1 MLNLNPWWKNK
12 VVYQVYPRSFND
24 SDGDGFGDIQGVIT
38 KISYLAKLGIEIL
51 WLSPVYKSPD
61 ADNGYDISDYYSID
75 NKFGSMEDFE
85 ELLAEANKYNIKIIM
100 DIVVNHTS
108 DEHPW
113 FVESSNNTTN
123 KYRDYYIWKKPK
135 DNGDPP
141 NNWGSSFGGSA
152 WEFDDNTGEY
162 YLHIFGKKQPDLN
175 WENSKLRTDIYEMMN
190 FWLEK
195 GVAGF
200 RLDVINMI
208 SKDQSFP
215 DGELRPNGWGKGSP
229 YYYNGPKI
237 HDYLNEMH
245 NTVFKDREL
254 ITVGE
259 MPRLSI
265 EDAQL
270 YTDPH
275 RNELDMVF
283 HFEHTRLGEGKF
295 GKWSP
300 EKWKLTE
307 LKNIFSEWQY
317 GLENEGWNSLYWSN
331 HDQPRAISRFGD
343 DDEKYRTLSG
353 KMLATCLHMHKG
365 TPYIY
370 QGEEIGMVNPR
381 FDSLSEYR
389 DIEIHQNYKQLVSE
403 GYLTHEEMM
412 KGIQERSRDTART
425 PMQWSNDKN
434 AGFTK
439 GIPWIPLN
447 PNYEFINA
455 NAALNDKNSLFY
467 FYKKL
472 IELRKTMPIIVD
484 GTYQLIFP
492 QDEQI
497 YAFTRKLN
505 EKELI
510 VICNFTNE
518 TVKRDFSKYKL
529 DNSSILIN
537 NYNTETEINNNCDS
551 ELEILPYQAVVYYKK
566 CES

>member
-1 MLNLNPWWKNK
+1 MTVWWKNK
-12 VVYQVYPRSFND
+12 VIYQIYPRSFND
-24 SDGDGFGDIQGVIT
+24 SNGDGVGDIKGIIS
-38 KISYLAKLGIEIL
+38 KIPYLSELGIEIL

-75 NKFGSMEDFE
+75 DKFGSMEDFE
-85 ELLAEANKYNIKIIM
+85 ELVTVANKHSIKIMM

-113 FVESSNNTTN
+113 FIESSSSTKNE
-123 KYRDYYIWKKPK
+123 YRDYYIWKKPK
-135 DNGDPP
+135 ANGDSP

-152 WEFDDNTGEY
+152 WEFDENTGEY

-175 WENSKLRTDIYEMMN
+175 WENPKLRTDIYEMMN

-343 DDEKYRTLSG
+343 DDKKYRTLSG

>member
-1 MLNLNPWWKNK
+1 
-12 VVYQVYPRSFND
+12 
-24 SDGDGFGDIQGVIT
+24 
-38 KISYLAKLGIEIL
+38 
-51 WLSPVYKSPD
+51 
-61 ADNGYDISDYYSID
+61 
-75 NKFGSMEDFE
+75 
-85 ELLAEANKYNIKIIM
+85 
-100 DIVVNHTS
+100 
-108 DEHPW
+108 
-113 FVESSNNTTN
+113 
-123 KYRDYYIWKKPK
+123 
-135 DNGDPP
+135 P

-317 GLENEGWNSLYWSN
+317 GLENEG
-331 HDQPRAISRFGD
+331 
-343 DDEKYRTLSG
+343 
-353 KMLATCLHMHKG
+353 
-365 TPYIY
+365 
-370 QGEEIGMVNPR
+370 
-381 FDSLSEYR
+381 
-389 DIEIHQNYKQLVSE
+389 
-403 GYLTHEEMM
+403 
-412 KGIQERSRDTART
+412 
-425 PMQWSNDKN
+425 
-434 AGFTK
+434 
-439 GIPWIPLN
+439 
-447 PNYEFINA
+447 
-455 NAALNDKNSLFY
+455 
-467 FYKKL
+467 
-472 IELRKTMPIIVD
+472 
-484 GTYQLIFP
+484 
-492 QDEQI
+492 
-497 YAFTRKLN
+497 
-505 EKELI
+505 
-510 VICNFTNE
+510 
-518 TVKRDFSKYKL
+518 
-529 DNSSILIN
+529 
-537 NYNTETEINNNCDS
+537 
-551 ELEILPYQAVVYYKK
+551 
-566 CES
+566 